1 MGGVTLLDPIE
12 LGPRT
17 APNRVLFGPHETN
30 LGRNRTI
37 SERHVAYYARRAEG
51 GAGTIVVEEASV
63 HPSDWPYERSP
74 LASECGPGWSAVAD
88 ACRPHG
94 ALVLAALGHSGGQGT
109 SHWSQRELWAPSRV
123 PEVDTREVPKQ
134 MEAADIEAVVA
145 GFGSAAADA
154 RAAGLDGVEVNAGQH
169 SLVRQFLSGLT
180 NQRGDEWADRT
191 RFTATCWAPSGP
203 RKGRRVCSACGS
215 AATSTHRG
223 RASRPTMPQ
232 PLPPSWAS

>member
-74 LASECGPGWSAVAD
+74 LASECGPGWS
-88 ACRPHG
+88 
-94 ALVLAALGHSGGQGT
+94 L
-109 SHWSQRELWAPSRV
+109 
-123 PEVDTREVPKQ
+123 
-134 MEAADIEAVVA
+134 
-145 GFGSAAADA
+145 
-154 RAAGLDGVEVNAGQH
+154 
-169 SLVRQFLSGLT
+169 SLI
-180 NQRGDEWADRT
+180 
-191 RFTATCWAPSGP
+191 
-203 RKGRRVCSACGS
+203 
-215 AATSTHRG
+215 HI
-223 RASRPTMPQ
+223 
-232 PLPPSWAS
+232 